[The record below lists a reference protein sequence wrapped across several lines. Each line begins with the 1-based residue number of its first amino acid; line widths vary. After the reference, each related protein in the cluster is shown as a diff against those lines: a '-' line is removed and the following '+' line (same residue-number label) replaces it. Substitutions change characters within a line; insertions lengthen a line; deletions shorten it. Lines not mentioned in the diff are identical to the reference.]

1 MAIDRKYNNL
11 TRKSV
16 VIPAYSVATVE
27 YNDSMPNYYRV
38 MNMGDGKLYCGT
50 SAIPT
55 THRFEFSVGPQ
66 KIKLYTEPSRRNN
79 LYIYNPSGVDV
90 GCQIISFEAEFDPAT
105 LALSDLEIDMQG
117 QTVQSES
124 VITGFNQ
131 ALPAGTNK
139 IGKVDIATALPA
151 GSNKI
156 GNVGI
161 SGAIPAGTN
170 NIGKV
175 SVSNFPTDYAKEV
188 NQKDYTE
195 ALSNI
200 LAAVGVKESY
210 TEFAEGTA
218 GDKDSYTAPDGYKL
232 SEICFF
238 SNDGEA
244 DIVLGIQNIHG
255 TEKTITVKSGE
266 TLKNIL
272 VNTAFLSFA
281 GAGNYRLCY
290 RITEI

>member
-1 MAIDRKYNNL
+1 MAIDKKYNNL

-38 MNMGDGKLYCGT
+38 MNMGEGKLYCGT

-55 THRFEFSVGPQ
+55 ANRFEFSVGPH

-79 LYIYNPSGVDV
+79 LYIYNPSGVEV
-90 GCQIISFEAEFDPAT
+90 GAVIVSFEAEFDPAT
-105 LALSDLEIDMQG
+105 LALADLEFDMTTQI
-117 QTVQSES
+117 VQSES

-131 ALPAGTNK
+131 P
-139 IGKVDIATALPA
+139 LPA

-161 SGAIPAGTN
+161 SGALPAGSN

-175 SVSNFPTDYAKEV
+175 QVS

-195 ALSNI
+195 ALAGLLSALNSTYYQDFTDYI
-200 LAAVGVKESY
+200 QNLEAVDD
-210 TEFAEGTA
+210 EGETA
-218 GDKDSYTAPDGYKL
+218 
-232 SEICFF
+232 ICNAGNCHIHFI
-238 SNDGEA
+238 SNDG
-244 DIVLGIQNIHG
+244 N
-255 TEKTITVKSGE
+255 
-266 TLKNIL
+266 
-272 VNTAFLSFA
+272 
-281 GAGNYRLCY
+281 
-290 RITEI
+290 TEILLMLGAQSFTMKPGEKLENIKFNGTIKVKGKGDGAKCSFRALCAYP

>member
-38 MNMGDGKLYCGT
+38 MNMGEGKLYCGT

-90 GCQIISFEAEFDPAT
+90 GCQIVSFEAEFDPAT
-105 LALSDLEIDMQG
+105 LALSDLEMDVSG

-131 ALPAGTNK
+131 PLPQGN
-139 IGKVDIATALPA
+139 
-151 GSNKI
+151 NKI

-161 SGAIPAGTN
+161 SGALPAGTN

-175 SVSNFPTDYAKEV
+175 DIASALPAGANNIGKVTVANQVDYAEDIV
-188 NQKDYTE
+188 YIRD
-195 ALSNI
+195 
-200 LAAVGVKESY
+200 AVKMLENVSRKYCHFKS
-210 TEFAEGTA
+210 GTA
-218 GDKDSYTAPDGYKL
+218 TSAGITYNTSAT
-232 SEICFF
+232 ICHIAFL
-238 SNDGEA
+238 SNDGEDDLTLTAIESDGTTNSIVIKAGEVLNHIECTLTSIKVSGA
-244 DIVLGIQNIHG
+244 DVP
-255 TEKTITVKSGE
+255 
-266 TLKNIL
+266 
-272 VNTAFLSFA
+272 F
-281 GAGNYRLCY
+281 RLIY
-290 RITEI
+290 NERNGG